1 MVVESKKKGFRNLAI
16 KNNDLE
22 KEVRKHIQR
31 ETYATEMKDQ
41 FVNMHSKRGSTVD
54 MQKIV
59 EKGRQT
65 NYNVTKQSGQGMMP
79 MIAPRYQFAEERR
92 ASQGN
97 PQSSIYLAKSG
108 IVARTIKATSRSP
121 FDRGLSKTVQ
131 TSTNCGVINK
141 KFEPV
146 TTQRSLRGGY
156 YTNNGQIGKIIEN
169 IKTI

>member
-59 EKGRQT
+59 EKGR
-65 NYNVTKQSGQGMMP
+65 
-79 MIAPRYQFAEERR
+79 
-92 ASQGN
+92 
-97 PQSSIYLAKSG
+97 
-108 IVARTIKATSRSP
+108 
-121 FDRGLSKTVQ
+121 
-131 TSTNCGVINK
+131 
-141 KFEPV
+141 
-146 TTQRSLRGGY
+146 
-156 YTNNGQIGKIIEN
+156 
-169 IKTI
+169 